1 MSRRLLAGY
10 LSLALVVLAA
20 LEIPLGVT
28 YARNER
34 SDLTGKV
41 EHDATAVASL
51 AEGTL
56 EHGGGLGRLARLA
69 TVYLSDTGGRIVIV
83 DRRGRAIADSA
94 PIPGESRDF
103 RSRPEITQALEGQT
117 ASGTR
122 YSETLQKRLLYVAV
136 PVASSGT
143 VLGAVRIT
151 YPTSTV
157 DARVRRYWLSLAAIA
172 AIVLALAAAVG
183 VVLAR
188 STTRPLREVEA
199 AAEAAGA
206 GDLEARAPV
215 GAGPPEVRALAATF
229 NDMVARL
236 DQLVASQREFVADA
250 SHQLR
255 TPLTAL
261 RLRLENLEAGRDG
274 VNRREVDGA
283 LAEVERL
290 SRLVDG
296 LLALARADAGAEPAV
311 AVDVRA
317 TIVERLDAWR
327 AFAAERRIELEPA
340 VEGEPRARA
349 APDRIEQVLDNLLA
363 NAIDASPDG
372 SAIEV
377 SARGDGEWVELR
389 VRDEGPGM
397 TAEERER
404 AFDRFWSRR
413 SDGGGSGLGLAI
425 VRRLVVSD
433 GGAVELRAAPGRGV
447 EAVVRLR
454 PATAV

>member
-34 SDLTGKV
+34 TDLTGKV

-56 EHGGGLGRLARLA
+56 EHGGGVRALARLA
-69 TVYLSDTGGRIVIV
+69 ALYRSDTGGRIVIV

-94 PIPGESRDF
+94 PLPGESRSF
-103 RSRPEITQALEGQT
+103 ASRPEIASALAGQT
-117 ASGTR
+117 ATGTR
-122 YSETLQKRLLYVAV
+122 YSHTLRARLLYVAV

-151 YPTSTV
+151 YPTSSV
-157 DARVRRYWLSLAAIA
+157 DARVRRYWLFLAAIA

-188 STTRPLREVEA
+188 STTRPLRDVENA
-199 AAEAAGA
+199 AAAAGA
-206 GDLEARAPV
+206 GDLTARAPAD
-215 GAGPPEVRALAATF
+215 AGPPEVRALAATF
-229 NDMVARL
+229 NEMVARL
-236 DQLVASQREFVADA
+236 DQLVDSQRAFVGDA

-261 RLRLENLEAGRDG
+261 RLRLENLEAGTDG
-274 VNRREVDGA
+274 ASREEVEGA

-290 SRLVDG
+290 SRLVDE
-296 LLALARADAGAEPAV
+296 LLVLARADAGTEIAV
-311 AVDVRA
+311 PIDVRA
-317 TIVERLDAWR
+317 AILDRLDAWR
-327 AFAAERRIELEPA
+327 ALSAERGIELEPA
-340 VEGEPRARA
+340 VEGEPIARA

-363 NAIDASPDG
+363 NAIEAAPEG
-372 SAIEV
+372 SAVAV
-377 SARGDGEWVELR
+377 SARGEGAWVELH

-397 TAEERER
+397 SAEERER

-433 GGAVELRAAPGRGV
+433 GGTVELRAAAGGGV

-454 PATAV
+454 AAL

>member
-34 SDLTGKV
+34 SDLTAKV

-56 EHGGGLGRLARLA
+56 EHGGGGRALARLA
-69 TVYLSDTGGRIVIV
+69 GLYRSDTGGRIVIV

-94 PIPGESRDF
+94 PLPGESRSF
-103 RSRPEITQALEGQT
+103 GSRPEIARALAGQT
-117 ASGTR
+117 ATGTR
-122 YSETLQKRLLYVAV
+122 YSHTLRTRLLYVAV

-151 YPTSTV
+151 YPTSSV
-157 DARVRRYWLSLAAIA
+157 DARVRRYWLFLAAIA

-188 STTRPLREVEA
+188 STTRPLREVEQ

-206 GDLEARAPV
+206 GDLTARAPV
-215 GAGPPEVRALAATF
+215 GAGPPEVRALASTF
-229 NDMVARL
+229 NEMVARL
-236 DQLVASQREFVADA
+236 DQLVDSQRAFVGDA

-261 RLRLENLEAGRDG
+261 RLRLENLEAGTDG
-274 VNRREVDGA
+274 AGREEVEGA

-290 SRLVDG
+290 SRLVDD
-296 LLALARADAGAEPAV
+296 LLALARADAGAEIAV
-311 AVDVRA
+311 PIAVRA
-317 TIVERLDAWR
+317 AILDRLDAWR
-327 AFAAERRIELEPA
+327 AFAAERGIELEPA
-340 VEGEPRARA
+340 VEGEPMARA

-363 NAIDASPDG
+363 NAIEAAPEG
-372 SAIEV
+372 SAVEV
-377 SARGDGEWVELR
+377 WARGKGAWVELH

-397 TAEERER
+397 SAEERER

-433 GGAVELRAAPGRGV
+433 GGTVELRAAAGGGV

-454 PATAV
+454 AAL